1 MSSTP
6 ERDAA
11 GQWSGG
17 TQQGDPPGAPSQGNA
32 PGQEHV
38 GSAPSQGSAPGQEH
52 FGSAPSQGSAPG
64 QEHVGSAPS
73 QGSAPGQEHFDPS
86 GGGSGQPQGGGTS
99 AYQRDSRRGR
109 ALVTEA
115 ETRVTWRRIFQYWVD
130 AFLVSIVPY
139 LVSIPFDRSGSTSL
153 HIIGGMITFV
163 LFLVIGFWYWI
174 IRPHSHNG
182 QTFAMK
188 WFGLR
193 VISKDGGPATMVQY
207 FIRWISLIFDAFP
220 WVWPLTGLL
229 GLIVM
234 LCSRYRQRGGD
245 HLGRTLVI
253 SSGSGPASQYALGGA
268 PGAVSDPVP
277 PEPYGRP
284 DNRL

>member
-17 TQQGDPPGAPSQGNA
+17 TQQGARPGPPT
-32 PGQEHV
+32 
-38 GSAPSQGSAPGQEH
+38 QGSAPGQEH
-52 FGSAPSQGSAPG
+52 MGTAPTQGSAPG
-64 QEHVGSAPS
+64 TEQFGGAPS
-73 QGSAPGQEHFDPS
+73 VGAPS
-86 GGGSGQPQGGGTS
+86 GSGPVQPQSGGIAGNQ
-99 AYQRDSRRGR
+99 QRSRPGR
-109 ALVTEA
+109 HRAPVNEA

-139 LVSIPFDRSGSTSL
+139 LVGIPFDYSNRTSL
-153 HIIGGMITFV
+153 HIIGGIVMFV
-163 LFLVIGFWYWI
+163 LFLVIGFWYWVV
-174 IRPHSHNG
+174 RPHAHNG

-193 VISKDGGPATMVQY
+193 VISKDGGQATTVQY

-234 LCSRYRQRGGD
+234 LCSRFRQRGGD
-245 HLGRTLVI
+245 HLARTLVI
-253 SSGSGPASQYALGGA
+253 SDGLTGAQTSQYAHGGHS
-268 PGAVSDPVP
+268 GASSD
-277 PEPYGRP
+277 PYGRP
-284 DNRL
+284 GTGR

>member
-6 ERDAA
+6 EGDAA
-11 GQWSGG
+11 DHWGGG
-17 TQQGDPPGAPSQGNA
+17 TQQGTPPGAPSQA
-32 PGQEHV
+32 
-38 GSAPSQGSAPGQEH
+38 
-52 FGSAPSQGSAPG
+52 SAPG

-73 QGSAPGQEHFDPS
+73 QASAPAPERFGGAPADGGAGWPQDGATPGNQRAGQRAS
-86 GGGSGQPQGGGTS
+86 QRGGRVPV
-99 AYQRDSRRGR
+99 Y
-109 ALVTEA
+109 EA
-115 ETRVTWRRIFQYWVD
+115 ETRVTGRRVLQYWID

-139 LVSIPFDRSGSTSL
+139 LVSIPFDRSGRTSL
-153 HIIGGMITFV
+153 HIIGGVVVFV
-163 LFLVIGFWYWI
+163 LFVVIGFWYWV

-193 VISKDGGPATMVQY
+193 VISKDGGPANTAQY
-207 FIRWISLIFDAFP
+207 VIRWVSLIFDAFP

-234 LCSRYRQRGGD
+234 VCSRYRQRVGD
-245 HLGRTLVI
+245 HLARTLVI
-253 SSGSGPASQYALGGA
+253 ASGMTAEEASRYARGAASGAAG
-268 PGAVSDPVP
+268 DPLAQQ
-277 PEPYGRP
+277 PYGHP

>member
-17 TQQGDPPGAPSQGNA
+17 TQQGDPPGAPSQG
-32 PGQEHV
+32 
-38 GSAPSQGSAPGQEH
+38 SAPGQEH

-64 QEHVGSAPS
+64 QER
-73 QGSAPGQEHFDPS
+73 FDPS

-99 AYQRDSRRGR
+99 AYQRDSRRGM

-115 ETRVTWRRIFQYWVD
+115 ETRVTWRRVFQYWVD

-139 LVSIPFDRSGSTSL
+139 LVSIPFDRSGSTGL
-153 HIIGGMITFV
+153 RIIGGMITFV
-163 LFLVIGFWYWI
+163 LFIVIGFWYWI

-193 VISKDGGPATMVQY
+193 VISKDGGPATTVQY

-253 SSGSGPASQYALGGA
+253 SSGWAPGAASQFALGGA
-268 PGAVSDPVP
+268 SGAVSDPVP

-284 DNRL
+284 DNRP